1 MIQIYKPD
9 NTSFDKNGDMTL
21 MPSKATVHTVLN
33 GTWTAELSHPID
45 AGGRWK
51 YIEDEAVV
59 KMPSFNGDQLFRI
72 RKKEKSDSQI
82 TASLEPIFMDAK
94 DDCFLVD
101 VRPTMKNG
109 QEALDIMTAA
119 NNKYSASSDIPW
131 ASVAYYEYMN
141 LIEAINGDDENSFI
155 NRWGGEILF
164 DNHTVII
171 NKRAGGDYGVELRYG
186 KNIKADG
193 LTEEIDTRNVVT
205 RIYPKGY
212 DGVTMSNHG
221 YVDSALINSYP
232 TIKAATI

>member
-21 MPSKATVHTVLN
+21 MPSKAIVHTVLN

-45 AGGRWK
+45 AGGRWR

-109 QEALDIMTAA
+109 QEALDIFPEESL
-119 NNKYSASSDIPW
+119 SA
-131 ASVAYYEYMN
+131 
-141 LIEAINGDDENSFI
+141 
-155 NRWGGEILF
+155 
-164 DNHTVII
+164 
-171 NKRAGGDYGVELRYG
+171 
-186 KNIKADG
+186 
-193 LTEEIDTRNVVT
+193 
-205 RIYPKGY
+205 
-212 DGVTMSNHG
+212 
-221 YVDSALINSYP
+221 
-232 TIKAATI
+232 

>member
-33 GTWTAELSHPID
+33 GAWTAELSHPID

-119 NNKYSASSDIPW
+119 NNKYSARSDIPW

-171 NKRAGGDYGVELRYG
+171 NKRVGGD
-186 KNIKADG
+186 
-193 LTEEIDTRNVVT
+193 
-205 RIYPKGY
+205 
-212 DGVTMSNHG
+212 
-221 YVDSALINSYP
+221 
-232 TIKAATI
+232 